1 MSNGKVTVILLIV
14 GLIKT
19 LCKMSQY
26 FPEPYKS
33 FKGKID
39 FKVDFFNY
47 SGKVELKN
55 ATSKLA
61 AKSDLGSLNAEIDK
75 MDVDKLKTA
84 PVDLNCKLNNLVTKF
99 L

>member
-61 AKSDLGSLNAEIDK
+61 AKSDLGSLNAE

-84 PVDLNCKLNNLVTKF
+84 PVDLSKLNNLVTKF